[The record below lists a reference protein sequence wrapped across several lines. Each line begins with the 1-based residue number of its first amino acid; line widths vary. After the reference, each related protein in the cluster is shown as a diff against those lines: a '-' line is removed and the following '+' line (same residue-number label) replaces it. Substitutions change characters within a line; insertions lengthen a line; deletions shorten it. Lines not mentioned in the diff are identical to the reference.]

1 MDVRGQVRL
10 KVLSFDLR
18 GDVGHFRRPDTTVT
32 HATYPFI
39 TRTVLAGLCA
49 SVIGRESLDGDNFMG
64 IQLLSRARTVVQ
76 QMSML
81 GKGWLGSSSGTFNRP
96 TSIELVVS
104 PNYRIYYTGPYL
116 QELFDM
122 ISTGRSV
129 FHTYLGSAYCL
140 TFPHNARLSDL
151 ERIDPHPYTAVESAT
166 VVPTQAIRELVFT
179 DGAEYGRV
187 GGMQYQRIG
196 DRSFEGTV
204 NVIYEVNGGSVVFR
218 SVESRKRDEK
228 PYMILALDESRV
240 VTLW

>member
-1 MDVRGQVRL
+1 
-10 KVLSFDLR
+10 
-18 GDVGHFRRPDTTVT
+18 
-32 HATYPFI
+32 
-39 TRTVLAGLCA
+39 
-49 SVIGRESLDGDNFMG
+49 
-64 IQLLSRARTVVQ
+64 
-76 QMSML
+76 
-81 GKGWLGSSSGTFNRP
+81 
-96 TSIELVVS
+96 
-104 PNYRIYYTGPYL
+104 
-116 QELFDM
+116 M